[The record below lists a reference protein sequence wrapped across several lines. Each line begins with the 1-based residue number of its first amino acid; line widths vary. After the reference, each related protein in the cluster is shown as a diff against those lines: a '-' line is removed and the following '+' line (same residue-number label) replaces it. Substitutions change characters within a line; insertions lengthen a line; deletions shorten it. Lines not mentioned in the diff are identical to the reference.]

1 MIPLEPSSPALERSD
16 RWWQIYKPVDGP
28 ELHSTTFVTE
38 RTINFIEET
47 PGEGSPWLAWASF
60 PDPHHPMTPPG
71 DWWRRHDPAD
81 MELPA
86 TVDDPLDNAPV
97 DLRHVR
103 NLGADKQRGWVGMF
117 GTDGLKSTRHGT
129 GEDQLFD
136 LAADH
141 DETTELSGSETSMK
155 ALAIERLADALIE
168 ADDNARG
175 APAA

>member
-1 MIPLEPSSPALERSD
+1 VNRSYSSASSPDGTLLDSDEGCSDCTHSVWTTDRVAFGSGSATSHRGRGDDDVDRGGRYEDLVIPLEPSSPALERSD

-103 NLGADKQRGWVGMF
+103 NLGADIHRI
-117 GTDGLKSTRHGT
+117 D
-129 GEDQLFD
+129 
-136 LAADH
+136 
-141 DETTELSGSETSMK
+141 
-155 ALAIERLADALIE
+155 
-168 ADDNARG
+168 
-175 APAA
+175 